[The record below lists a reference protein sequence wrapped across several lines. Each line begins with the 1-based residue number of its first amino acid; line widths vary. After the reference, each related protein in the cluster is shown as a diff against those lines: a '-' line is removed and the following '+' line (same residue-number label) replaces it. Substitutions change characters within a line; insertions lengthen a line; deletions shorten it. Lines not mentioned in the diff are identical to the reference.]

1 MARIDKGNDLE
12 SGVLQ
17 PGWSIDN
24 DGWGLLTAKA
34 VYKFDISVA
43 DPLPPVS
50 RGESFSKDSRLKL
63 HKFSCV
69 YNGLGVCIL
78 TADYVGIDDT
88 QPGASSGWTVPNC
101 SGENGLSTEKIE
113 THPNFFVNTL
123 GGNSSA
129 SVIAGEQADWHQ
141 APNNFTQNGVNL
153 MEGEHGATFIPATA
167 ADKGGKFLGFYN
179 QNYPEFYGKTSYLA
193 PTTVFS
199 GIIYTNSGS
208 HVQELRERIGE
219 AHSTNNL
226 GLSGA
231 PNFIPTVYGTAWTS
245 PDTEYPQLLVSK
257 VNAENYG
264 SLYKINYEIRYSR
277 EGYPSVV
284 YPNQVY

>member
-34 VYKFDISVA
+34 VYKYERTVL
-43 DPLPPVS
+43 DPLPPVA
-50 RGESFSKDSRLKL
+50 RGEAFEKDSRLKL
-63 HKFSCV
+63 HKYSAV
-69 YNGLGVCIL
+69 YNALGICFV
-78 TADYVGIDDT
+78 TFDYVGIDNT

-113 THPNFFVNTL
+113 THPNFFENTL

-129 SVIAGEQADWHQ
+129 SVIAGLQADWTP
-141 APNNFTQNGVNL
+141 APNNFTQIGVNL
-153 MEGEHGATFIPATA
+153 MQGENGATFIPATV

-179 QNYPEFYGKTSYLA
+179 QDYPEYYGKTSYLA

-199 GIIYTNSGS
+199 GIVYTTEGAN
-208 HVQELRERIGE
+208 VEAFRQRIGE
-219 AHSTNNL
+219 AHLANDL
-226 GLSGA
+226 GMSGPDFVPA
-231 PNFIPTVYGTAWTS
+231 VYGTTWTS
-245 PDTEYPQLLVSK
+245 VSEYPQLLVSK

-277 EGYPSVV
+277 EGFPTVI